1 MTTQHSAVSLVRCA
15 SYTAGVREALEK
27 LLSELGG
34 IGRFVQAGQRVLI
47 KPNLLTERAPHEAV
61 TTHPVVVRAL
71 VGMLKDAGATPCIAD
86 SPASTVK
93 LERVWEKT
101 GFRALCDEEDVP
113 LVNLEKAGSR
123 HFDVDGC
130 SFCIARPVL
139 EADVVIN
146 VPKVKSHV
154 LTTLTAAVKNMYGV
168 IPGYHKTQLHK
179 THPRPADFGKL
190 MAAVYRHVRPH
201 LSIADGIVG
210 MEGDGPSGGEPK
222 TLGFLAAS
230 ADAVALDL
238 TLCRLLG
245 IAPKAVPYLE
255 HLREKGVHDAI
266 DVRGAAL
273 RDVAPRAFRTPS
285 TLRVRLIPRPLVR
298 FLAPHLWIRP
308 VFCESCVSCGQC
320 VEACPA
326 SALCMRKGEQPELT
340 AQACIGCCCCHE
352 VCPAKAVRMTMSPLL
367 NFVRRG
373 RMV

>member
-1 MTTQHSAVSLVRCA
+1 MSTPHPAVSLVRCA
-15 SYTAGVREALEK
+15 SYRAGVREAMER

-34 IGRFVQAGQRVLI
+34 IGRFVQPGQSVLI

-71 VGMLKDAGATPCIAD
+71 IGLLKDAGAKPCVAD
-86 SPASTVK
+86 SPASAVK

-113 LVNLEKAGSR
+113 LINLEKAGSR

-139 EADVVIN
+139 EADVVVN
-146 VPKVKSHV
+146 VPKVKTHV
-154 LTTLTAAVKNMYGV
+154 LTTLTAAVKNMYGAV
-168 IPGYHKTQLHK
+168 PGYHKTQLHK
-179 THPRPADFGKL
+179 AHPRPGDFGRL
-190 MAAVYRHVRPH
+190 MSAVYRHAPPH

-238 TLCRLLG
+238 TLCRILG
-245 IAPKAVPYLE
+245 IAPDAVPYLE
-255 HLREKGVHDAI
+255 HLREEGVHDTI
-266 DVRGAAL
+266 DVRGASL
-273 RDVAPRAFRTPS
+273 RDVAPRSFRTPN

-298 FLAPHLWIRP
+298 LLAPHLWIRP
-308 VFCESCVSCGQC
+308 VFGESCVSCGQC
-320 VEACPA
+320 IEACPA
-326 SALCMRKGEQPELT
+326 SALCLRKGERPELT
-340 AQACIGCCCCHE
+340 AKACIGCCCCHE
-352 VCPAKAVRMTMSPLL
+352 VCPAKAVTMNMSPLL
-367 NFVRRG
+367 SFVRRG